1 MGAPED
7 DEAFRSVMSAA
18 DSTGAIAPWDIV
30 RVDFPFADQAAMRRR
45 PALVIA
51 SPAVTDASFAILWA
65 LMITSAAHEGWPLD
79 VPISDLDADGLSHAC
94 VVRVG
99 KVTTLDARLA
109 TRIGELAAMDR
120 VKVAASLRKLL
131 GPVLHVIS

>member
-1 MGAPED
+1 MLRGILSLST
-7 DEAFRSVMSAA
+7 FRSPIRLRCDA
-18 DSTGAIAPWDIV
+18 G
-30 RVDFPFADQAAMRRR
+30 

-51 SPAVTDASFAILWA
+51 AAAVTDAFAVLWV

-79 VPISDLDADGLSHAC
+79 VPISDLEAGGLSHGC
-94 VVRVG
+94 VVRVS
-99 KVTTLDARLA
+99 KVTSLDARLA

-120 VKVAASLRKLL
+120 VKVAGSLRKLL